1 MENNINKVKTIEELE
16 QINNAEDA
24 AKLIKELE
32 DTQIAADSQIPHL
45 NRAQRRTLTKKL
57 GKTGRAKADLIMDTT
72 KKINYI
78 DLIQKL
84 RELNKKRENEEN
96 EATQNGNSSI

>member
-1 MENNINKVKTIEELE
+1 MENNINKEKTIEELG

-32 DTQIAADSQIPHL
+32 DAQIAADSQIPHL

-57 GKTGRAKADLIMDTT
+57 GKTGRAKADLIMDTN
-72 KKINYI
+72 KLYRFNPKI
-78 DLIQKL
+78 
-84 RELNKKRENEEN
+84 KR
-96 EATQNGNSSI
+96 IK